1 MKPATQ
7 PRPKSHRY
15 LLFCLTLTL
24 FGLIFAASN
33 YMSGQAMGHP
43 MTVVEVLVYNA
54 LRFWSYLALIPLI
67 FAVDGGLRNRLL
79 HAGRVLDPPNR
90 WAGLIGCHALVA
102 TILAAAYALAF
113 ICACW
118 IVEKNILPTHKYPDH
133 KQVSSLGE
141 YLAMWG
147 PSHVLVGVILYVV
160 VLTLHYAIE
169 YYDKYRDERVRSALL
184 EARAAQAELNA
195 LKMQLQPHFLFNAL
209 NSISSLTL
217 EDPRSAV
224 RMIARLGDFL
234 RKTIDNN
241 GTQEVSLQD
250 ELEFLRCYL
259 EIEQVRFRDR
269 LQVTYET
276 EPAALR
282 GKVPNLILQPIV
294 ENAIKHGIAPTM
306 EAGRIQVR
314 ARCHE
319 NWLEVQV
326 ENDGPQTGGRSA
338 TLREGVG
345 MGNTRERLHQL
356 YQESFRLSLDPRPQ
370 GGAVITLRLPYRVNG
385 GSAPEAA

>member
-1 MKPATQ
+1 
-7 PRPKSHRY
+7 
-15 LLFCLTLTL
+15 
-24 FGLIFAASN
+24 
-33 YMSGQAMGHP
+33 
-43 MTVVEVLVYNA
+43 
-54 LRFWSYLALIPLI
+54 
-67 FAVDGGLRNRLL
+67 
-79 HAGRVLDPPNR
+79 
-90 WAGLIGCHALVA
+90 
-102 TILAAAYALAF
+102 
-113 ICACW
+113 
-118 IVEKNILPTHKYPDH
+118 
-133 KQVSSLGE
+133 
-141 YLAMWG
+141 
-147 PSHVLVGVILYVV
+147 
-160 VLTLHYAIE
+160 
-169 YYDKYRDERVRSALL
+169 
-184 EARAAQAELNA
+184 
-195 LKMQLQPHFLFNAL
+195 
-209 NSISSLTL
+209 
-217 EDPRSAV
+217 
-224 RMIARLGDFL
+224 MIARLGDFL

-314 ARCHE
+314 ARCRE
-319 NWLEVQV
+319 DWLEVQV
-326 ENDGPQTGGRSA
+326 ENDGPQTGGRGA